1 MGRNAK
7 RDGDVLVKVCGITNW
22 ADARRAVEAGAGA
35 LGFNFYRRSPRYVSP
50 AKARKIVERLPARI
64 LAVGV
69 FVNEPAASV
78 RRIARAAQLDWVQ
91 LHGGERPAEVAH
103 LAEFYPVVKAFRVR
117 AGFRPARLARY
128 RSAAAFLLDS
138 FHPGLR
144 GGTGRRFDWRI
155 ARQAKRYGKI
165 VLAGGLGPEN
175 VAEAIARVRPFA
187 IDVCSGVE
195 ARPGKK
201 DPARL
206 GELMRRAEKAVRR
219 PA

>member
-1 MGRNAK
+1 MGKNAK
-7 RDGDVLVKVCGITNW
+7 AGRGVLVKVCGITNW
-22 ADARRAVEAGAGA
+22 ADARRAIAAGADA

-50 AKARKIVERLPARI
+50 AKAGKIVARLPGRI

-69 FVNEPAASV
+69 FVNEPAGKV
-78 RRIARAAQLDWVQ
+78 RRIARAAKLDWVQ

-103 LAEFYPVVKAFRVR
+103 LAQYYPVVKAFRVR
-117 AGFRPARLARY
+117 AGFRPARLGRY
-128 RSAAAFLLDS
+128 RRAAAFLLDG
-138 FHPGLR
+138 FRPGLH
-144 GGTGRRFDWRI
+144 GGTGQRFDWRI

-201 DPARL
+201 DPVRL
-206 GELMRRAEKAVRR
+206 GELMRRVEKAVRR
-219 PA
+219 PR